1 MLLLLLRGIGAAP
14 ALLLCCSL
22 HQNFLASF
30 FIIVSKLQHKFVDAS
45 ECIESAGFGIFLHKA
60 MAGRVR
66 GRFVGRVRLTTRA
79 GEIIIVVGS

>member
-1 MLLLLLRGIGAAP
+1 M
-14 ALLLCCSL
+14 
-22 HQNFLASF
+22 
-30 FIIVSKLQHKFVDAS
+30 DAS